1 MKKVALVALGAVAG
15 FGIALSVLPEAK
27 GASDMGAY
35 QSLDLFSNAFERV
48 RANYVRPVQD
58 GELVNAAIQGMV
70 TSLDP
75 HSSYMDAKAY
85 NDMQITTKGEFGG
98 VGIEVT
104 QEDGLIKV
112 ISPIDGTPAA
122 KAGIKSGDRIAGIDG
137 TSIAGLALNDA
148 IDKMRGPA
156 GSKITLTILREGEKK
171 PFDVTLQRA
180 VVQVD
185 ADTWRREGDVGYIR
199 LPGFNEQTAS
209 GLEKGIRELKKQIGP
224 GIKGYVID
232 LRNNPG
238 GLLDQAIQVS
248 SDLLNGG
255 EVVST
260 RGRHPEDTQRYDA
273 KGGGDITGGKPI
285 IVLVNAGTAS
295 ASEIVSGALQDH
307 KRATVVGM
315 TSFGKG
321 SVQTIIPL
329 GEGGGALR
337 LTTARYFTPSGHSIQ
352 AQGIIPD
359 IAVAQGDEG
368 NVPKIARPSE
378 ADLPG
383 HLIGEP
389 VVKKNNAPVI
399 QPAPG
404 KKYDDFQLS
413 YAEDLLNGKM
423 TVATAGKPTK
433 TD

>member
-1 MKKVALVALGAVAG
+1 MKKFALVGLGLVGGFAAAMVA
-15 FGIALSVLPEAK
+15 LPEAR
-27 GASDMGAY
+27 GANDASAY
-35 QSLDLFSNAFERV
+35 GQLDLFSDAFERV
-48 RANYVRPVQD
+48 RANYVRPVKD
-58 GELVNAAIQGMV
+58 GELIDAAIQGMV
-70 TSLDP
+70 SNLDP
-75 HSSYMDAKAY
+75 HSSYMDAKMY
-85 NDMQITTKGEFGG
+85 GDMQINTKGEFGG

-104 QEDGLIKV
+104 QDEGGLIKV
-112 ISPIDGTPAA
+112 ISPIDGTPASR
-122 KAGIKSGDRIAGIDG
+122 AGIKTGDRIAGIDG
-137 TSIAGLALNDA
+137 TSIAGLPLNEA

-224 GIKGYVID
+224 GIKGYIID

-307 KRATVVGM
+307 KRATV
-315 TSFGKG
+315 
-321 SVQTIIPL
+321 
-329 GEGGGALR
+329 
-337 LTTARYFTPSGHSIQ
+337 
-352 AQGIIPD
+352 
-359 IAVAQGDEG
+359 
-368 NVPKIARPSE
+368 
-378 ADLPG
+378 
-383 HLIGEP
+383 
-389 VVKKNNAPVI
+389 
-399 QPAPG
+399 
-404 KKYDDFQLS
+404 
-413 YAEDLLNGKM
+413 
-423 TVATAGKPTK
+423 
-433 TD
+433 